1 MNRLRLIV
9 EPERFMFEIS
19 RKAWM
24 IINNT
29 EMLSNNN
36 YFYIPPEHPEEPY
49 LKFYRRMKLSGRI
62 NRE

>member
-19 RKAWM
+19 RKDWM
-24 IINNT
+24 IINDT
-29 EMLSNNN
+29 EMLSNNT
-36 YFYIPPEHPEEPY
+36 YFYIPQDHPEQPY
-49 LKFYRRMKLSGRI
+49 KTFYRRMKLNGKI